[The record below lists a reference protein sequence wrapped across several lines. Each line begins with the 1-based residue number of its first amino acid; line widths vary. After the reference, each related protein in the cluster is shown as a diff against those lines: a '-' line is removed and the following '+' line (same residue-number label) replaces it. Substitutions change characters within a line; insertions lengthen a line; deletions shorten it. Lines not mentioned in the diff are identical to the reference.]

1 MIRILRADAGQT
13 FGRGPFRIRRM
24 HPGAI
29 LGVGADAPFGPLSV
43 VDHANLAVGTV
54 VRMHEHKNDEILS
67 YMWRGT
73 MLHEDT
79 EGHRIAVSANKL
91 MMMNAG
97 KSFWHEERTPEE
109 PVEMLQIFVRPSE
122 ADLPALV
129 NFHDRPDGTPT
140 GRWGLIAGP
149 EGGNAPLTVRNA
161 VHVYDTQLRVGQ
173 AIEVPVIGGLSPWLY
188 VMDGAVQIGDVR
200 ISKGDS
206 VSDLDQPLPSVSYIT
221 DATLVLFLVDRAA
234 PGSTAG
240 TISGR

>member
-1 MIRILRADAGQT
+1 MLKILRADAGQT

-29 LGVGADAPFGPLSV
+29 FGSGAASAFGPLSV

-67 YMWRGT
+67 YLWRGT

-79 EGHRIAVSANKL
+79 AGHRIAISANKL

-97 KSFWHEERTPEE
+97 KSFWHEERTPYE

-122 ADLPALV
+122 ADLPAMV
-129 NFHDRPDGTPT
+129 SFHDRPDGAPR
-140 GRWGLIAGP
+140 GSWGLVAGP
-149 EGGNAPLTVRNA
+149 AGSSAPLTIRNSVR
-161 VHVYDTQLRVGQ
+161 VYDLHMSAGGE
-173 AIEVPVIGGLSPWLY
+173 IDVPAVSSLSPWLY
-188 VMDGAVQIGDVR
+188 VMDGAIEIGGER
-200 ISKGDS
+200 LNKGDA
-206 VSDLDQPLPSVSYIT
+206 VTDLNQQLQKLRIMS

-234 PGSTAG
+234 PASMAG
-240 TISGR
+240 TISGG